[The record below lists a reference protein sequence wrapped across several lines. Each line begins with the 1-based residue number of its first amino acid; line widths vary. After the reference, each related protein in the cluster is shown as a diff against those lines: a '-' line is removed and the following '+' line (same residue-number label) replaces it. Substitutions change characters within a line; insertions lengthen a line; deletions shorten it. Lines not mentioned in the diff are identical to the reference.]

1 MKLLDEVVSE
11 HSRTYPVGGLEIAGW
26 ETETGHRD
34 EWANAGYEN
43 YLATS
48 SDIYR
53 VVNFRARHMGSLP
66 LLSFS
71 GRGPNKKAVESGP
84 AVDLLRRVN
93 PFWTFPRL
101 MRQTEMSM
109 GVWGESFW
117 AVEQDRGGQPRE
129 LWWLR
134 SSRVH
139 PIPDETDWLK
149 GFVYESP
156 TGDTLPFTPDEIIWF
171 RYPNPLDE
179 YAGLP
184 PLVAARLAAD
194 VASASM
200 TANRKLFDQGLMLGG
215 LLTPKGDRVTF
226 NKDQADELER
236 SIDKRFKGVDKA
248 HRWGVLRFEAQVHNM
263 GVTPRDA
270 DWIAGLN
277 LTFRQVCGVYGVPSP
292 LLYDLEHATL
302 ANLRELQLAFW
313 QDGMV
318 PDANFYT
325 SDIEEQLL
333 PMFRGKQ
340 VDHVE
345 WDFSGVP
352 ALQEAA
358 TAVWDRERQAMD
370 VGALT
375 INEWRKSK
383 GLPPV
388 PWGDKPWM
396 PVNKVQVGSD
406 GSAQMP
412 TDEEGRSLLM
422 ATIIAEDLKGYL
434 GALASNGAGSGV
446 NHG

>member
-1 MKLLDEVVSE
+1 MVDPK
-11 HSRTYPVGGLEIAGW
+11 
-26 ETETGHRD
+26 
-34 EWANAGYEN
+34 
-43 YLATS
+43 
-48 SDIYR
+48 DIR
-53 VVNFRARHMGSLP
+53 IDTFCS
-66 LLSFS
+66 
-71 GRGPNKKAVESGP
+71 SGP
-84 AVDLLRRVN
+84 
-93 PFWTFPRL
+93 
-101 MRQTEMSM
+101 
-109 GVWGESFW
+109 
-117 AVEQDRGGQPRE
+117 GGQSVNTTDSAVRITHLPTRLVVE
-129 LWWLR
+129 IQDEKSQHKNKAKALSVLR
-134 SSRVH
+134 SR
-139 PIPDETDWLK
+139 
-149 GFVYESP
+149 
-156 TGDTLPFTPDEIIWF
+156 
-171 RYPNPLDE
+171 
-179 YAGLP
+179 
-184 PLVAARLAAD
+184 
-194 VASASM
+194 
-200 TANRKLFDQGLMLGG
+200 
-215 LLTPKGDRVTF
+215 
-226 NKDQADELER
+226 
-236 SIDKRFKGVDKA
+236 
-248 HRWGVLRFEAQVHNM
+248 
-263 GVTPRDA
+263 
-270 DWIAGLN
+270 
-277 LTFRQVCGVYGVPSP
+277 
-292 LLYDLEHATL
+292 LYDLEHATL